1 MRQSRAISHTSSVV
15 LRQAVPLLDTSEFN
29 STLVKERLCLKSKEL
44 HLDRVSTGSGSD
56 LVNHGSQKS
65 SGNSMLITD
74 EVATAL
80 CTDPIQERFSTFEAK
95 LQGEID
101 APKNHE

>member
-1 MRQSRAISHTSSVV
+1 
-15 LRQAVPLLDTSEFN
+15 
-29 STLVKERLCLKSKEL
+29 
-44 HLDRVSTGSGSD
+44 
-56 LVNHGSQKS
+56 
-65 SGNSMLITD
+65 MLITD